1 MNLVKRPAILTG
13 FFILILLSLVY
24 LRSHG
29 WRVPWP
35 GPVSAVFSHSPP
47 RSANPEDTVYGM
59 LDAARAGDTAV
70 YVDTFSGPLEQQI
83 QQVIRENGKKQFA
96 AYLTAQ
102 SSSFQSVALS
112 VADQPSDLEARLRVE
127 YVYANRNEV
136 QTFHL
141 KKSDG
146 RWKIIGI
153 SGTDQIKTLIPY
165 GTAVTD
171 D

>member
-1 MNLVKRPAILTG
+1 MNLVRRPAVLTG
-13 FFILILLSLVY
+13 FFMLVLLSLVF
-24 LRSHG
+24 LRAHY
-29 WRVPWP
+29 WRVPVNVT
-35 GPVSAVFSHSPP
+35 GFLSHSRP
-47 RSANPEDTVYGM
+47 RSQTPEDTAYGM

-70 YVDTFSGPLEQQI
+70 YVDTFSGPLQQQI
-83 QQVIRENGKKQFA
+83 QQAIRESGKTQFA
-96 AYLTAQ
+96 TYLTAQ

-112 VADQPSDLEARLRVE
+112 VADQPSDIEARLRVE

-141 KKSDG
+141 KKSGG
-146 RWKIIGI
+146 RWKIVGI

>member
-1 MNLVKRPAILTG
+1 MNLVKRPAVLTG
-13 FFILILLSLVY
+13 LFILVLLGLIF
-24 LRSHG
+24 LRTHG
-29 WRVPWP
+29 WRVPERL
-35 GPVSAVFSHSPP
+35 SAVFSHARPGT
-47 RSANPEDTVYGM
+47 ANPEDAVYGM

-70 YVDTFSGPLEQQI
+70 YVDTFAGSLQQQI
-83 QQVIRENGKKQFA
+83 QQLIRESGRKQFA
-96 AYLTAQ
+96 SYLTGQ

-112 VADQPSDLEARLRVE
+112 VADQPSDVEARLRVE

-136 QTFHL
+136 QMFHL
-141 KKSDG
+141 KKSGG

-171 D
+171 N

>member
-1 MNLVKRPAILTG
+1 MNPAKRPAVLTG
-13 FFILILLSLVY
+13 FFMLVLLSLVF
-24 LRSHG
+24 LRAHH
-29 WRVPWP
+29 WRVP
-35 GPVSAVFSHSPP
+35 VNLTNFLSHARP
-47 RSANPEDTVYGM
+47 RTQTPEDTVYGM

-70 YVDTFSGPLEQQI
+70 YVDTFSGPLQQQI
-83 QQVIRENGKKQFA
+83 QQAIRESGKRQFA
-96 AYLTAQ
+96 TYLTAQ

-112 VADQPSDLEARLRVE
+112 VADQPSDVEARLRVE

-141 KKSDG
+141 KQSGG
-146 RWKIIGI
+146 RWKIVGI

>member
-1 MNLVKRPAILTG
+1 MNLVKRPAVLTG
-13 FFILILLSLVY
+13 FFMLALLSLVY
-24 LRSHG
+24 LRAHD
-29 WRVPWP
+29 WRVP
-35 GPVSAVFSHSPP
+35 VKVTDFLSHSRP
-47 RSANPEDTVYGM
+47 RAQTPEDTVYGM

-70 YVDTFSGPLEQQI
+70 YVDTFSGPLQQQI
-83 QQVIRENGKKQFA
+83 QQAVRESGKTQFA
-96 AYLTAQ
+96 TYLTAQ

-112 VADQPSDLEARLRVE
+112 VADQPSDVEARLRVE

-141 KKSDG
+141 KKSGG
-146 RWKIIGI
+146 RWKIVGI

>member
-13 FFILILLSLVY
+13 LFILMLLGLIF
-24 LRSHG
+24 LRTHG
-29 WRVPWP
+29 WRLPS
-35 GPVSAVFSHSPP
+35 GVSDLFSHS
-47 RSANPEDTVYGM
+47 RARAANPEDTVYGM

-70 YVDTFSGPLEQQI
+70 YVDTFSGPLQQQI
-83 QQVIRENGKKQFA
+83 QQVIRESGKTQFA
-96 AYLTAQ
+96 HYLTAQ

-127 YVYANRNEV
+127 YVYSNRNEV

-141 KKSDG
+141 KKGAGS
-146 RWKIIGI
+146 WKIIGI
-153 SGTDQIKTLIPY
+153 SGTNQIKTLIPY

>member
-1 MNLVKRPAILTG
+1 MNFVKRPTVLTG
-13 FFILILLSLVY
+13 LFMLVLLSLLF
-24 LRSHG
+24 LRAHY
-29 WRVPWP
+29 WRVPANVP
-35 GPVSAVFSHSPP
+35 DLFSRSQP
-47 RSANPEDTVYGM
+47 RAQTPEDTVYGM

-70 YVDTFSGPLEQQI
+70 YADTFSGPLQQQI
-83 QQVIRENGKKQFA
+83 QQVIRESGKTHFA
-96 AYLTAQ
+96 SYLTAQ

-112 VADQPSDLEARLRVE
+112 VADQPSDVEARLRVE
-127 YVYANRNEV
+127 YVYSNRNEV

-141 KKSDG
+141 KKSG
-146 RWKIIGI
+146 VRWKIVGI

>member
-1 MNLVKRPAILTG
+1 MNFVKRPAVLTG
-13 FFILILLSLVY
+13 LFILILLGLIF
-24 LRSHG
+24 LRTHG
-29 WRVPWP
+29 WRVP
-35 GPVSAVFSHSPP
+35 GDVTALFS
-47 RSANPEDTVYGM
+47 RSLPATATPEDAVYTM
-59 LDAARAGDTAV
+59 LDAARAGNTAV
-70 YVDTFSGPLEQQI
+70 YVGTFSGPLQQQI
-83 QQVIRENGKKQFA
+83 QQVIRESGKTQFGT
-96 AYLTAQ
+96 YLTAQ
-102 SSSFQSVALS
+102 SSSFQSTAVS
-112 VADQPSDLEARLRVE
+112 VTDQPSDVEARLRVE

-146 RWKIIGI
+146 YWKIIGI

>member
-1 MNLVKRPAILTG
+1 
-13 FFILILLSLVY
+13 
-24 LRSHG
+24 
-29 WRVPWP
+29 
-35 GPVSAVFSHSPP
+35 
-47 RSANPEDTVYGM
+47 M

-70 YVDTFSGPLEQQI
+70 YVDTFSGPLQQQI
-83 QQVIRENGKKQFA
+83 QQVIRESGKTQFA
-96 AYLTAQ
+96 TYLTAQ

-112 VADQPSDLEARLRVE
+112 VGDQPSDAEARLRVE

-146 RWKIIGI
+146 RWKIVGI

-165 GTAVTD
+165 GTAVTND
-171 D
+171 

>member
-1 MNLVKRPAILTG
+1 MNLVKRPAVLTG
-13 FFILILLSLVY
+13 FFMLVLLSVLF
-24 LRSHG
+24 LRAHD
-29 WRVPWP
+29 WRVPLNV
-35 GPVSAVFSHSPP
+35 GDFLSRTQP
-47 RSANPEDTVYGM
+47 RIQTPEDTVYGM
-59 LDAARAGDTAV
+59 LDAARAGDIAV
-70 YVDTFSGPLEQQI
+70 YVDAFSGPLQQQI
-83 QQVIRENGKKQFA
+83 QQVIRESGKKQFGT
-96 AYLTAQ
+96 YLTAQ

-141 KKSDG
+141 KKSGG

>member
-1 MNLVKRPAILTG
+1 MNFVKRPAVLTG
-13 FFILILLSLVY
+13 LFILLLLSLIF
-24 LRSHG
+24 LRTHG
-29 WRVPWP
+29 WRVP
-35 GPVSAVFSHSPP
+35 GGVSALFSHSRP
-47 RSANPEDTVYGM
+47 RAANPEDTVYGM
-59 LDAARAGDTAV
+59 LDAARAGDTTV
-70 YVDTFSGPLEQQI
+70 YVDSFSGPLQQQI
-83 QQVIRENGKKQFA
+83 QQAIRESGKKQFA
-96 AYLTAQ
+96 TYLAAQ

-112 VADQPSDLEARLRVE
+112 VSDQPSDAEARLRVE

-141 KKSDG
+141 RKSGG

>member
-1 MNLVKRPAILTG
+1 MNLLKRPAVLTG
-13 FFILILLSLVY
+13 LFILIVLSLVF
-24 LRSHG
+24 LRTHG
-29 WRVPWP
+29 WRVPQ
-35 GPVSAVFSHSPP
+35 GVGTLFS
-47 RSANPEDTVYGM
+47 RSRSTTASPEDAVYGM

-70 YVDTFSGPLEQQI
+70 YVDTFSGPLQQQI
-83 QQVIRENGKKQFA
+83 QQAVRESGRKQFA
-96 AYLTAQ
+96 TYLTGQ

-112 VADQPSDLEARLRVE
+112 VADQPSDIEARLRVE

-136 QTFHL
+136 QSFHL
-141 KKSDG
+141 KKSGG
-146 RWKIIGI
+146 RWKIVGI

>member
-1 MNLVKRPAILTG
+1 MNLLKRPAVLTG
-13 FFILILLSLVY
+13 LFIFILLSLIF
-24 LRSHG
+24 LRTHG
-29 WRVPWP
+29 WRVPK
-35 GPVSAVFSHSPP
+35 GVSVLFSHAKP
-47 RSANPEDTVYGM
+47 RAANPEDTVYGM
-59 LDAARAGDTAV
+59 LDAARAGDTSV
-70 YVDTFSGPLEQQI
+70 YLDTFSGPLRQQI
-83 QQVIRENGKKQFA
+83 RQAIRESGKTQFA
-96 AYLTAQ
+96 SYLTAQ

-112 VADQPSDLEARLRVE
+112 VADQPSDVEVRLRLE

-141 KKSDG
+141 KKSG
-146 RWKIIGI
+146 GSWKIIGI

>member
-1 MNLVKRPAILTG
+1 MNLVKRPAVLTG
-13 FFILILLSLVY
+13 FFMLVLLSLVF
-24 LRSHG
+24 LRAHD
-29 WRVPWP
+29 WRVP
-35 GPVSAVFSHSPP
+35 GNITDFLSRSRP
-47 RSANPEDTVYGM
+47 RIPTPEDTVYGM

-70 YVDTFSGPLEQQI
+70 YVDAFSGPLQQQI
-83 QQVIRENGKKQFA
+83 QQVIRESGKTQFA
-96 AYLTAQ
+96 NYLTAQ

-112 VADQPSDLEARLRVE
+112 VADQPSDVEARLRLE

-141 KKSDG
+141 KKSGG
-146 RWKIIGI
+146 RWKIVGI

-165 GTAVTD
+165 GTSVTD

>member
-1 MNLVKRPAILTG
+1 MNLVKRPAVLTG
-13 FFILILLSLVY
+13 FFMLALLSLLF
-24 LRSHG
+24 LRAHS
-29 WRVPWP
+29 WRVP
-35 GPVSAVFSHSPP
+35 VNVTDFFSRSRP
-47 RSANPEDTVYGM
+47 RLQTPEDTVYGM

-70 YVDTFSGPLEQQI
+70 YVDTFSGPLQQQI
-83 QQVIRENGKKQFA
+83 QQVIRESGKTQFA
-96 AYLTAQ
+96 RYLTAQ

-112 VADQPSDLEARLRVE
+112 VADQPSDVEARLRVE
-127 YVYANRNEV
+127 YIYANRNEV

-141 KKSDG
+141 RKSGG
-146 RWKIIGI
+146 RWKIVGI

>member
-1 MNLVKRPAILTG
+1 MNLVRRPAVLTG
-13 FFILILLSLVY
+13 FFMLALISLVF
-24 LRSHG
+24 LRVHN
-29 WRVPWP
+29 WRVPAN
-35 GPVSAVFSHSPP
+35 VTDFLSHSRP
-47 RSANPEDTVYGM
+47 RIQTPEDTVYGM

-70 YVDTFSGPLEQQI
+70 YVDTFSGPLQQQI
-83 QQVIRENGKKQFA
+83 QQVIRESGKTQFA
-96 AYLTAQ
+96 SYLTAQ

-112 VADQPSDLEARLRVE
+112 VADQPSDLEAQLRVE

-141 KKSDG
+141 KKSGG